1 MPESTTSEIVQSLLG
16 ENGGY
21 IYRAHF
27 ADLDD
32 VEGQL
37 TAWVEAAPSDASD
50 SVARAYAYWR
60 AFDWRAE
67 HAAHQPAMHSVNAV
81 GSEQATQD
89 QREDW
94 RRKRD
99 YWWAE
104 YERRKNDDGTDAGR
118 AARSQSV
125 PSRVRWV

>member
-16 ENGGY
+16 ENGGHV
-21 IYRAHF
+21 YRAHF

-37 TAWVEAAPSDASD
+37 TAWVEAAPSNVSD
-50 SVARAYAYWR
+50 SAARAYAYWR

-67 HAAHQPAMHSVNAV
+67 RAAHEPGQLSVSDV
-81 GSEQATQD
+81 GSQQKTED

-94 RRKRD
+94 RRKRN
-99 YWWAE
+99 YWWDE
-104 YERRKNDDGTDAGR
+104 YRRRKSGNDTDSNT

-125 PSRVRWV
+125 PSRVSWA